1 MKTLHLCLFFPIRL
15 LMNRKYRSNLRV
27 YTLNTVKIENIL
39 ANYITLKYNNV
50 INVLYQKGGI
60 YVSILERD
68 LTEQEQLEKFVA
80 RIEAGDKI
88 EADDWM
94 PEEYR
99 IALIKLI
106 SQHGISEIMGA
117 LPEKE
122 WVPKAP
128 SLRRKLGIMAK
139 VQDEMGHGQ
148 LLLRVAEDL
157 LKPYGKDRG
166 DLMMD
171 LFNGDLKFHN
181 VFHME
186 AKTWADAGII
196 GWLVDGAA
204 IITQTNMLN
213 ASYGPYARALH
224 RICAEEVFHAQ
235 HGEAIIMA
243 LAEGTDHQKQMI
255 QEALNR
261 WWEALLMFFGPASSE
276 TTGTSKQDVTI
287 RYKIR
292 TSTNEELRQSFFTKY
307 IPRILSLGLTIPDP
321 TFHFD
326 EEQQLWVYQ
335 QPDWDKF
342 KQIIR
347 NKGPRSQARLNLR
360 RVSYE
365 TNAWVRD
372 ALSGLA
378 H

>member
-1 MKTLHLCLFFPIRL
+1 M
-15 LMNRKYRSNLRV
+15 
-27 YTLNTVKIENIL
+27 
-39 ANYITLKYNNV
+39 
-50 INVLYQKGGI
+50 
-60 YVSILERD
+60 SILEKD
-68 LTEQEQLEKFVA
+68 LTQEQQLEAFIA
-80 RIEAGDKI
+80 RIEAGEKI

-99 IALIKLI
+99 TALIKLI
-106 SQHGISEIMGA
+106 SMHGISEIMGA

-166 DLMMD
+166 DLMID

-181 VFHME
+181 VFHM
-186 AKTWADAGII
+186 ATKTWADAGLI

-204 IITQTNMLN
+204 IITQTNMLG
-213 ASYGPYARALH
+213 ASYGPYARALQ

-235 HGEAIIMA
+235 HGEAIIIA
-243 LAEGTDHQKQMI
+243 LAEGTDEQKAMI
-255 QEALNR
+255 QEAFNG
-261 WWEALLMFFGPASSE
+261 WWEALLMFFGPASSN
-276 TTGTSKQDVTI
+276 TTGSSKQDVTI
-287 RYKIR
+287 KYKIR

-326 EEQQLWVYQ
+326 EVQQLWVYQ

-342 KQIIR
+342 KQITR
-347 NKGPRSQARLNLR
+347 NNGPRSQARLNLR

-365 TNAWVRD
+365 TNAWVRE
-372 ALSGLA
+372 ALSA
-378 H
+378 TAE

>member
-1 MKTLHLCLFFPIRL
+1 MI
-15 LMNRKYRSNLRV
+15 YRGDR
-27 YTLNTVKIENIL
+27 
-39 ANYITLKYNNV
+39 AM
-50 INVLYQKGGI
+50 
-60 YVSILERD
+60 SILERN
-68 LTEQEQLEKFVA
+68 LTEQQHLEEFIG
-80 RIEAGDKI
+80 RIEAGEKI

-106 SQHGISEIMGA
+106 SMHGISEIMGA

-166 DLMMD
+166 DLMID

-181 VFHME
+181 VFHM
-186 AKTWADAGII
+186 ATKTWADAGLI

-204 IITQTNMLN
+204 IITQTNMLG

-243 LAEGTDHQKQMI
+243 LAEGTAEQKSMI

-261 WWEALLMFFGPASSE
+261 WWEALLMFFGPASSN
-276 TTGTSKQDVTI
+276 TTGSSKQDVTI
-287 RYKIR
+287 KYKIR
-292 TSTNEELRQSFFTKY
+292 TSTNEQLRQSFFTKY
-307 IPRILSLGLTIPDP
+307 VPRILSLGLAIPDP
-321 TFHFD
+321 TFHYD
-326 EEQQLWVYQ
+326 EQQQLWIYQ
-335 QPDWDKF
+335 QPDWNKF

-347 NKGPRSQARLNLR
+347 NNGPRSQARLNLR

-365 TNAWVRD
+365 INAWVRE
-372 ALSGLA
+372 ALSA
-378 H
+378 TAE